1 MNQQELMDKLLEM
14 IEEILKQDKKISDKD
29 IASAIIEELEKHYDF

>member
-1 MNQQELMDKLLEM
+1 MSEQELMDKLLEM

-29 IASAIIEELEKHYDF
+29 IAKAIVEELEKHYDF

>member
-1 MNQQELMDKLLEM
+1 MNEQELMDKLLEM

-29 IASAIIEELEKHYDF
+29 IASLIIKELEKHYDF